1 VIIAIV
7 AISDW
12 HETTQPQKQTFK
24 MSIIGK
30 PAPPISLPDT
40 TGEIVNVEIGFG
52 SPIALFFY
60 PTAGLFH
67 VLNWWI
73 LL

>member
-1 VIIAIV
+1 
-7 AISDW
+7 
-12 HETTQPQKQTFK
+12 

-40 TGEIVNVEIGFG
+40 TGEIVNVVPGSG

-67 VLNWWI
+67 VLTDGI
-73 LL
+73 LLELELITPHHRIVRVHEGGLPLP